1 MITERVEHPPVAD
14 LGIDTTAWSLIED
27 PIWVF
32 DLDHYRVVW
41 GNDAAIELWK
51 ASTLEDLQ
59 ARDLS
64 DSSDVAKARLGEF
77 ADGFA
82 QGKTFETNWT
92 LYPRKEA
99 VQVRFRCRG
108 VHDVDGRTLM
118 LVHVIGLEG
127 RESRVSGFPDLSA
140 ELAEVH
146 EQLASAEARYRA
158 FAEAGS
164 DWLWETDE
172 DHRFVYYSPRVVKHF
187 GYPLDGVLGR
197 TRRELAQVIGADP
210 DTQETRE
217 KWAAHEA
224 DLATRRPFRDF
235 EYAFRKSSGQVGYAS
250 ISGDPVYSPAGDFK
264 GYRGVGRDVTRR
276 VEAEGYARQ
285 MERERDV
292 AVTTNSVTNQFL
304 ATMSHELRTPLN
316 AIIGFSELIS
326 SELFGPVGNPKYLD
340 YVHDI
345 HDSSRHLLAIVEDLL
360 NVSRLDVDDRN
371 MEMEPISAL
380 EFVHEAI
387 RMTRTLAQDRSLT
400 LRDKVPDNRLVFQ
413 GDRRALRQVMLNLI
427 SNAIKFSHPEDEI
440 VISCRPAKENSVEIH
455 VRDTGM
461 GVGAE
466 DLPHVFEPFRMI
478 NPHHANSHGGSGLGL
493 WICKRIVDAHGGEIG
508 MESEPD
514 VGTTVTVTLPGSVL
528 KSGGVTD
535 VDAGPNPSGP
545 ADEQPE
551 QAADQVTL

>member
-1 MITERVEHPPVAD
+1 MEHPPVAT
-14 LGIDTTAWSLIED
+14 LGIDTTAWALIED

-51 ASTLEDLQ
+51 ASTLADLQ
-59 ARDLS
+59 VRDLS

-82 QGKTFETNWT
+82 QSKTFETNWT
-92 LYPRKEA
+92 LYPRKEP
-99 VQVRFRCRG
+99 VQIRFRCRG
-108 VHDVDGRTLM
+108 VDDVDGRTLM

-164 DWLWETDE
+164 DWLWETDA
-172 DHRFVYYSPRVVKHF
+172 DHRFVYYSPRVAKHF
-187 GYPLDGVLGR
+187 GYPLDGVLGH
-197 TRRELAQVIGADP
+197 TRRELAEQIGADP
-210 DTQETRE
+210 DTKETRE
-217 KWAAHEA
+217 KWMAHEA
-224 DLATRRPFRDF
+224 DQAAHRPFRDF
-235 EYAFRKSSGQVGYAS
+235 EYAFRKGSGAIGYAS
-250 ISGDPVYSPAGDFK
+250 ISGDPVFSPAGEFK
-264 GYRGVGRDVTRR
+264 GYRGVGRDISRR

-285 MERERDV
+285 IERERDV
-292 AVTTNSVTNQFL
+292 AVTKNSVTNQFL

-326 SELFGPVGNPKYLD
+326 SELFGPVGNAKYLD
-340 YVHDI
+340 YINDI
-345 HDSSRHLLAIVEDLL
+345 HDSSRHQLAIVEDLL

-380 EFVHEAI
+380 EFVHEVM
-387 RMTRTLAQDRSLT
+387 RMTRTLAQDRALT
-400 LRDKVPDNRLVFQ
+400 LRDEIPDDRFSFL

-427 SNAIKFSHPEDEI
+427 SNAIKFSSPGGEI
-440 VISCRPAKENSVEIH
+440 VVHCGPAGDDGVEIH
-455 VRDTGM
+455 VRDSGM

-493 WICKRIVDAHGGEIG
+493 WICKRIVDAHGGDIAMDSTPNVE
-508 MESEPD
+508 
-514 VGTTVTVTLPGSVL
+514 TTVTVKLPGAIP
-528 KSGGVTD
+528 KQDGFAG
-535 VDAGPNPSGP
+535 VDAAKSEAALSNRAP
-545 ADEQPE
+545 D
-551 QAADQVTL
+551 QAAS